1 MKSWGGTSSE
11 PLAHTVST
19 QTGRVK
25 GRKHKGLELIK
36 RPYCTHEETEAQS
49 RGLHMHEEGK
59 QEGQAEELQTLAGA
73 PLCGLCTSQA
83 SSGPDTH
90 SNQPACFSNSRSC
103 VV

>member
-1 MKSWGGTSSE
+1 
-11 PLAHTVST
+11 
-19 QTGRVK
+19 
-25 GRKHKGLELIK
+25 
-36 RPYCTHEETEAQS
+36 
-49 RGLHMHEEGK
+49 MHEEGK